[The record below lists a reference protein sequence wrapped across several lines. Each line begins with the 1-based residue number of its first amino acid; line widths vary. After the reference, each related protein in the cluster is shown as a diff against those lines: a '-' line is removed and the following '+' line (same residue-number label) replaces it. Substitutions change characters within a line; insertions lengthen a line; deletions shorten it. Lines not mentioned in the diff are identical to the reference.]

1 MNLSERRVARALA
14 LQALYELDCTNH
26 SREQV
31 VAERLRGNQISDEQR
46 TFIYGLVNGV
56 RDHLTELDALI
67 ERYAP
72 QRPAEQIVVIDH
84 NILRMAI
91 YDFAIARQTPVG
103 AAINE
108 AVELA
113 KSFGAESAFRF
124 VNGVLGALADEFP
137 SANGNARAQEESS

>member
-14 LQALYELDCTNH
+14 LQALYELDCTTH
-26 SREQV
+26 LVEQV
-31 VAERLRGNQISDEQR
+31 VPERLRENQISEEQR

-56 RDHLTELDALI
+56 RDHLSELDTLI
-67 ERYAP
+67 AAHASQHP
-72 QRPAEQIVVIDH
+72 LDQLAVIDH

-91 YDFAIARQTPVG
+91 YDFAIARQTPVS

-113 KSFGAESAFRF
+113 KDFGAESAYRF
-124 VNGVLGALADEFP
+124 VNGVLGALADEFAADP
-137 SANGNARAQEESS
+137 GTARAQEGSS

>member
-14 LQALYELDCTNH
+14 LQALYELDSTTH
-26 SREQV
+26 SVEQV
-31 VAERLRGNQISDEQR
+31 VPERLRENQISDEQR

-56 RDHLTELDALI
+56 HDHLAELDVLI
-67 ERYAP
+67 AAHASQYP
-72 QRPAEQIVVIDH
+72 LEQLAVIDH

-91 YDFAIARQTPVG
+91 YDFAIAHQTPVG

-113 KSFGAESAFRF
+113 KDFGAESAYRF
-124 VNGVLGALADEFP
+124 VNGVLGALADEFAADP
-137 SANGNARAQEESS
+137 KKARAQERSS